1 MPFGAGVLISDSRLA
16 FLQGQYEVSL
26 ILSKEVLQKEPE
38 NSDAHQWRNMN
49 AWHTKKMM
57 NILQKNYQKAM
68 KKLLITKNW
77 WLKYVRLEVKMIEVF
92 RMGTEFL
99 HLSIRIE

>member
-1 MPFGAGVLISDSRLA
+1 
-16 FLQGQYEVSL
+16 
-26 ILSKEVLQKEPE
+26 
-38 NSDAHQWRNMN
+38 
-49 AWHTKKMM
+49 M
-57 NILQKNYQKAM
+57 NILHKNYQKAM

>member
-1 MPFGAGVLISDSRLA
+1 
-16 FLQGQYEVSL
+16 
-26 ILSKEVLQKEPE
+26 
-38 NSDAHQWRNMN
+38 
-49 AWHTKKMM
+49 M
-57 NILQKNYQKAM
+57 NILQKNYKKAM

>member
-1 MPFGAGVLISDSRLA
+1 MNKYAIGAGVLISDSRLA

-49 AWHTKKMM
+49 AWHTKK
-57 NILQKNYQKAM
+57 
-68 KKLLITKNW
+68 
-77 WLKYVRLEVKMIEVF
+77 
-92 RMGTEFL
+92 
-99 HLSIRIE
+99 

>member
-1 MPFGAGVLISDSRLA
+1 MPFDASVLISDSRLA

-49 AWHTKKMM
+49 AW
-57 NILQKNYQKAM
+57 NGEIVAP
-68 KKLLITKNW
+68 
-77 WLKYVRLEVKMIEVF
+77 VSR
-92 RMGTEFL
+92 R
-99 HLSIRIE
+99 RIALM

>member
-38 NSDAHQWRNMN
+38 NSDAHQIGR
-49 AWHTKKMM
+49 AH
-57 NILQKNYQKAM
+57 
-68 KKLLITKNW
+68 
-77 WLKYVRLEVKMIEVF
+77 V
-92 RMGTEFL
+92 
-99 HLSIRIE
+99 

>member
-26 ILSKEVLQKEPE
+26 ILSKEVLQKEPK

-49 AWHTKKMM
+49 AWHTKK
-57 NILQKNYQKAM
+57 L
-68 KKLLITKNW
+68 
-77 WLKYVRLEVKMIEVF
+77 
-92 RMGTEFL
+92 
-99 HLSIRIE
+99 